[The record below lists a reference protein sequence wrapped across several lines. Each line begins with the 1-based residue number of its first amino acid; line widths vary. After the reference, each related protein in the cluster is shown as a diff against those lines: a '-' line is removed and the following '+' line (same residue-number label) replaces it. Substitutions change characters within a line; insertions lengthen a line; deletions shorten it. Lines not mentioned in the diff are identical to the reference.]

1 VCTGTGKRSQRALS
15 YFSRNKALYDCY
27 KHEIASFFICTHAFV
42 LVRADGRDALAH
54 VKKHVQR
61 EVAAR
66 CAAAGQHGSFEKKRT
81 LN

>member
-1 VCTGTGKRSQRALS
+1 MCAPGTGRRSQRALS
-15 YFSRNKALYDCY
+15 YFQEIKRFTIVTNTKLPHFLY
-27 KHEIASFFICTHAFV
+27 THAFV
-42 LVRADGRDALAH
+42 LARADGRDALAH

-66 CAAAGQHGSFEKKRT
+66 CAAGQHGSFEKKRT